1 MIYSTTEKYKDLHS
15 IQRVNSVKILVST
28 ARLEVIIG
36 KKKAWPGPMDTVRKF
51 ARLILQNLMNVFITE
66 LILFLIIVFLNEE
79 YVSFRRTGC
88 LIFLSCLIGGTFT
101 VIFLVFFF
109 LV

>member
-1 MIYSTTEKYKDLHS
+1 
-15 IQRVNSVKILVST
+15 
-28 ARLEVIIG
+28 
-36 KKKAWPGPMDTVRKF
+36 MDTVRKF
-51 ARLILQNLMNVFITE
+51 ARLMLQNFMNVFITE
-66 LILFLIIVFLNEE
+66 LFLFLIIVFSNEE

-88 LIFLSCLIGGTFT
+88 LIFLSCLIEGTFT

>member
-1 MIYSTTEKYKDLHS
+1 
-15 IQRVNSVKILVST
+15 
-28 ARLEVIIG
+28 
-36 KKKAWPGPMDTVRKF
+36 
-51 ARLILQNLMNVFITE
+51 MNVFVTE

-101 VIFLVFFF
+101 VIFFLFFF